1 MISFLNDFGIELA
14 NLADNDVI
22 LVQNSCGCQ
31 MKDYR

>member
-14 NLADNDVI
+14 NLTDNDVI

-31 MKDYR
+31 MKDHW